1 MDDTYVERQREFAA
15 VYEDFEAADLMKL
28 VIATGDWMER
38 LLFQPDAADAA
49 MKALYRTVMGED
61 ATNQPVQGSWRDLW
75 TNLSGSSEFDLRMA
89 QYFVSLNAFAFFGLR
104 PDEDFLDR
112 DEEADLSGPVPTG
125 VVEAFVAKGRDLL
138 DATPSRWAD
147 VREME
152 RTVLAAEARLR
163 LDLDRDVSVDQLA
176 ALARVSTK
184 SVRNLLA
191 PRSGEA
197 DLRLNAAGEVP
208 APDARRW
215 LQKRADFRNSLWR
228 DAPQATTIG
237 TVDDEDEDL
246 GEVVFVPVAKDG
258 SIFDPVTCRTSRG
271 YAIGRKGAEET
282 VEDYHEALRRLGRM
296 RRPSWRRPNATGNR
310 GIVHGI
316 AWERRSLAELSRGL
330 EEDGEAL

>member
-1 MDDTYVERQREFAA
+1 MDDSYAERQREFAA
-15 VYEDFEAADLMKL
+15 TYEDFEAADLVKL
-28 VIATGDWMER
+28 VIATGEWLER

-49 MKALYRTVMGED
+49 MKALHRAVIGED
-61 ATNQPVQGSWRDLW
+61 AADQPVQGSWRDLW
-75 TNLSGSSEFDLRMA
+75 ESVPGSSEFDLRTA

-112 DEEADLSGPVPTG
+112 DAKAGLDGRVQIEA
-125 VVEAFVAKGRDLL
+125 VEAFVAKGRALL
-138 DATPSRWAD
+138 DTTPSGWAD
-147 VREME
+147 IREME

-191 PRSGEA
+191 PRSGET
-197 DLRLNAAGEVP
+197 DLKLNPAGEVP
-208 APDARRW
+208 AADARRW

-228 DAPQATTIG
+228 DPPETATANS
-237 TVDDEDEDL
+237 VDDEDEDL

-258 SIFDPVTCRTSRG
+258 SIFDPKTCRTSRG
-271 YAIGRKGAEET
+271 YTIGRKGAEET

-296 RRPSWRRPNATGNR
+296 RKPSWRRPNAVGNR
-310 GIVHGI
+310 GIVHGVT
-316 AWERRSLAELSRGL
+316 WERRSLADLARTADEK
-330 EEDGEAL
+330 EEAL